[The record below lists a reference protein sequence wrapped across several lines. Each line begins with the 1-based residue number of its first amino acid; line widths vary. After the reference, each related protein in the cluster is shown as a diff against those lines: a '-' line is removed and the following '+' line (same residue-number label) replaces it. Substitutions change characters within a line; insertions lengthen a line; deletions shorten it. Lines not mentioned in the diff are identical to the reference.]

1 MKTLVVLAQKGGAGK
16 TTLALHWAV
25 EAEAKGARRVVL
37 VDVDPQASAAAW
49 FKRRK
54 AETPVLVQASGAKF
68 RDVMKAC
75 KADNVDWVIVDTA
88 PHAEAMAAEAARAAD
103 VVIIPSRPSVLDL
116 EAIGVTVDIVRTVR
130 RPAAIVLNACPAR
143 SPAIEQARSALEAYE
158 LPLCPTPVMQRVAL
172 AYALIDGRAVSEFE
186 PGGKAAE
193 EIQDTW
199 KWIASV
205 CEQGNQ
211 MLSCYD
217 DSKVARTGSES
228 KWQRHQA

>member
-25 EAEAKGARRVVL
+25 EAEANGRQRVVL

-54 AETPVLVQASGAKF
+54 AETPVLVQASGANF

-75 KADNVDWVIVDTA
+75 KADHVDWVIVDTA
-88 PHAEAMAAEAARAAD
+88 PHAETMAAEAARVAD
-103 VVIIPSRPSVLDL
+103 VVVIPSRPSVLDL

-130 RPAAIVLNACPAR
+130 RPATIVLNACPAR
-143 SPAIEQARSALEAYE
+143 SPVIEQARTALEAYE

-172 AYALIDGRAVSEFE
+172 AYALIDGRAVTEFE
-186 PGGKAAE
+186 PDGKAAE
-193 EIQDTW
+193 EIRDTW
-199 KWIASV
+199 KWIASIP
-205 CEQGNQ
+205 ENDNQ
-211 MLSCYD
+211 MLSCYG

-228 KWQRHQA
+228 KWQRHQV